1 MDVKEAIAKA
11 KAYLGV
17 RYTGEPIR
25 DLRLEEVDRDG
36 SDWLITLGF
45 VRDDRPNLNQFS
57 AALAEIAN
65 RRVYKV
71 LHVDNRTGDIASMKN
86 RD

>member
-1 MDVKEAIAKA
+1 MDVREAVAKA
-11 KAYLGV
+11 KAYIGDL
-17 RYTGEPIR
+17 YTSEPIR
-25 DLRLEEVDRDG
+25 DLGLEEVDRDG

-45 VRDDRPNLNQFS
+45 VRDDRRGLGQFS

-65 RRVYKV
+65 RRIYKV
-71 LHVDNRTGDIASMKN
+71 LHIDDSSGNVTSMKN

>member
-11 KAYLGV
+11 KSYIGEL
-17 RYTGEPIR
+17 YTGEPIR
-25 DLRLEEVDRDG
+25 DLGLEEVDRDG

-45 VRDDRPNLNQFS
+45 VRGKHPYLSQFS
-57 AALAEIAN
+57 EALAEIAN

-71 LHVDNRTGDIASMKN
+71 LHVDGQSGDVTSMKN